1 MLAKIDVKGKQ
12 SGDYTTVKTFDPM
25 EVNEAKVDLFGHQ
38 PVEAEVKL
46 EPSEDIKNFN
56 EKIVDLAVPTSASV
70 WSFLVK
76 RSRYLHQVEHGRQ
89 TIDPMQMTKLTMT
102 LMQEMQQLL
111 R

>member
-1 MLAKIDVKGKQ
+1 
-12 SGDYTTVKTFDPM
+12 M

-46 EPSEDIKNFN
+46 EPSEDIKSFN